1 MAQYLFGA
9 GTVVASANSDA
20 YGNTIATPT
29 PVEMGVLQSVSVDFG
44 FDLKTLFGRGQFA
57 VDAAR
62 GKGSIKGKAS
72 AARVNGALL
81 NNLIFGQT
89 VVGGSITAMPQS
101 VSGSVIPSAGG
112 NTILI
117 APPNTGTFK
126 TDLGVTDAKA
136 VPLKRVTAAPTT
148 GQYSVDESTGTY
160 TFATADAGKTV
171 FINYRYSATVAGAQ
185 GGTIMNL
192 DMGNAPT
199 FALDVMQAYKGK
211 ILHFKFH
218 RCMSNKLGM
227 ATKQDDYN
235 IPDFEF
241 EAFADDTG
249 RVFDWY
255 ISE

>member
-9 GTVVASANSDA
+9 GTVVASADMDA

-29 PVEMGVLQSVSVDFG
+29 PVEMGVLQGASVDFG

-81 NNLIFGQT
+81 NSLVFGQT
-89 VVGGSITAMPQS
+89 MTGGSITTMPQS
-101 VSGSVIPSAGG
+101 VSGSVIPSTAGY
-112 NTILI
+112 TVLI

-126 TDLGVTDAKA
+126 ADLGVTDAKA
-136 VPLKRVTAAPTT
+136 VPLKRVASAPTA

-160 TFATADAGKTV
+160 TFAVADAGKTV
-171 FINYRYSATVAGAQ
+171 FINYRYSATIAGAQ
-185 GGTIMNL
+185 GGTVMNV
-192 DMGNAPT
+192 DMGSAPT
-199 FALDVMQAYKGK
+199 FALDLMQAYKGK
-211 ILHFKFH
+211 ILHFKFY

-255 ISE
+255 LSE